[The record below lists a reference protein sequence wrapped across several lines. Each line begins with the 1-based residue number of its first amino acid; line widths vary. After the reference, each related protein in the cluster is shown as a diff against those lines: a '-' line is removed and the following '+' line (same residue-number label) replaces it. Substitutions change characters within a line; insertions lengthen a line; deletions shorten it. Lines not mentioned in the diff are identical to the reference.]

1 MTGAQA
7 RLGETVDHFY
17 ADNSEEAMVAHAY
30 KRGVEQL
37 DAEVSSSLD
46 QTYRA
51 TVLEPV
57 SLVPSAEVR
66 HNLMLLMQIGKMS
79 SHFPEV
85 R

>member
-37 DAEVSSSLD
+37 DSEVSSSLD

-57 SLVPSAEVR
+57 SRSSIQMR
-66 HNLMLLMQIGKMS
+66 HSLILLTQIGKMS

>member
-30 KRGVEQL
+30 KRAVEEL
-37 DAEVSSSLD
+37 DTKVAQNLDSS
-46 QTYRA
+46 YRA

-57 SLVPSAEVR
+57 SLRLP
-66 HNLMLLMQIGKMS
+66 
-79 SHFPEV
+79 
-85 R
+85 